1 MAKTHKITGVKPLRS
16 YRENARI
23 ILPQKVEEVYTWEP
37 FIRDAARREELH
49 NMRISIKR
57 LRYTM
62 ELFRLAYGSPKM
74 RSREV
79 AGTDDKR
86 FTEFLGVIVD
96 LQGILG
102 DIHDCDVVLEVL
114 TDYGTQSEQ
123 ETIAPGIA
131 KLITQT
137 KETRNADYKTFLEK
151 WEHLSAIGF
160 KQKLLSFFGAA
171 CKPKTCY

>member
-1 MAKTHKITGVKPLRS
+1 MAKTHKITGVKPMHS

-62 ELFRLAYGSPKM
+62 ELFRVAYASPEM
-74 RSREV
+74 HAREV
-79 AGTDDKR
+79 AVVDNKR

-96 LQGILG
+96 LQEILG

-114 TDYGTQSEQ
+114 TDYRTQSEQ
-123 ETIAPGIA
+123 KDAASGIA
-131 KLITQT
+131 KLIAQT
-137 KETRNADYKTFLEK
+137 KETRNADYKTFLKK
-151 WEHLSAIGF
+151 WEHLSAIDF

>member
-1 MAKTHKITGVKPLRS
+1 MAKAHKITGVKSLRS
-16 YRENARI
+16 YSENARI

-62 ELFRLAYGSPKM
+62 ELFGLAYRSPKM
-74 RSREV
+74 HSRAVPV
-79 AGTDDKR
+79 AGDKR
-86 FTEFLGVIVD
+86 FTEFLKVIVD
-96 LQGILG
+96 LQEILG

-114 TDYGTQSEQ
+114 NDYGTHSKQG
-123 ETIAPGIA
+123 TVAPGIA

-137 KETRNADYKTFLEK
+137 REARNADYKTFLEK

-160 KQKLLSFFGAA
+160 KQKLLSFLES
-171 CKPKTCY
+171 